1 MEASETKKIYLVD
14 VGDFERDKMLNG
26 GYANF
31 AATNK
36 KLACS
41 LIRRAAALFKD
52 EQERLKAKPAVTI
65 SYDES
70 LVINGKCRIYYNSK
84 ALKKRVYREWRILEL
99 PYCKKL
105 ADLDAAL
112 FGKCQDKK

>member
-1 MEASETKKIYLVD
+1 MAASEVKKIYLVD
-14 VGDFERDKMLNG
+14 VGDFIADKMLDG

-41 LIRRAAALFKD
+41 LIRRSVVLFKD
-52 EQERLKAKPAVTI
+52 EQERLKRKPIIDV
-65 SYDES
+65 SFNEK
-70 LVINGKCRIYYNSK
+70 LVASGKCRVYYNSG
-84 ALKKRVYREWRILEL
+84 KRRIYREWRILEL

-105 ADLDAAL
+105 DDLEVAL

>member
-1 MEASETKKIYLVD
+1 METNEPKKIYLVD
-14 VGDFERDKMLNG
+14 VGDFFAGDMLAG

-41 LIRRAAALFKD
+41 LIRKAVALFKD
-52 EQERLKAKPAVTI
+52 EQEKLKRKPIIDV
-65 SYDES
+65 SFDEK
-70 LVINGKCRIYYNSK
+70 LVSNGKCRVYYNYE
-84 ALKKRVYREWRILEL
+84 KKRIYREWRILEL

-105 ADLDAAL
+105 DDLDAAL

>member
-1 MEASETKKIYLVD
+1 MSEVKKIYLVD
-14 VGDFERDKMLNG
+14 VGDFIADDMLAG

-41 LIRRAAALFKD
+41 LIRKAVVMFKD
-52 EQERLKAKPAVTI
+52 EQDKLKTKPVADV
-65 SYDES
+65 SFDEK
-70 LVINGKCRIYYNSK
+70 LITNGKCRVYYNSK
-84 ALKKRVYREWRILEL
+84 NFKKRVYREWRILEL

-105 ADLDAAL
+105 ADLNQAL
-112 FGKCQDKK
+112 GIENSKEAK

>member
-1 MEASETKKIYLVD
+1 MATNETRKIYLVD
-14 VGDFERDKMLNG
+14 VGDFIAGNMLAG

-41 LIRRAAALFKD
+41 LIRKAVALFKD
-52 EQERLKAKPAVTI
+52 EQEKLKRKPVI
-65 SYDES
+65 DVSFDEK
-70 LVINGKCRIYYNSK
+70 LVSNGKCRVYYNFE
-84 ALKKRVYREWRILEL
+84 KKRIYREWRVLEL